1 MFLLFYK
8 IDKISSQKYKIIKH
22 NLILNRYFDN
32 IIKFYCAQKKTHLT
46 FFNKKVIIEKET
58 SPNLKKKMKELRY
71 LDKYFIKYKFS
82 FSLGILITIIAQIF
96 SLFTPKLISS
106 SLEAIEKFD
115 KLSSVEKSSTMVIGQ
130 YREEL
135 IHNVLLIIATTIIAG
150 FLTFLMRQTLI
161 VMSRHIEF
169 DLKNEVFRQYEN
181 LSQNFY
187 KQNRTG
193 DLMNRISED
202 VSKVRMYVGPAVMY
216 TINTFIRFAIVI
228 AYMYNVSPRLTLY
241 TLLPLPIL
249 SYAIFKLSSEINI
262 RSTVF
267 QQYLSKVSSFT
278 QEIFSGIRVIKAYSL
293 ENQQQNNLISLA
305 EESKS
310 KSLSL
315 ARVQSL
321 FGPLMLALI
330 GISNLVVIYFG
341 GMLYINGT
349 IKSIGTI
356 AEFILYVNML
366 TWPVASLGWV
376 SSMVQEAEASQKR
389 LNEFLKIVPDIQ
401 NNNPSSSTVDG
412 TISFENVSYTYE
424 DTNIEALKNIS
435 FTVKKGETLAILGK
449 TGSGKSTLLS
459 LISRMYDVTEGQVKI
474 DGKEISQLNL
484 FDLRNS
490 IGIVPQDAFLF
501 SDSIKNNI
509 KFGKENAT
517 DDEVIAAAKSAVVH
531 DNIEGFNKGYDT
543 ILGERGIT
551 LSGGQKQRV
560 SIARAIIKKPEILLF
575 DDCLSAVDTETE
587 EAILNNLFEICKDKT
602 TIIVS
607 HRVSSA
613 KNADK
618 IIILENGKIIQQGFH
633 NQLINENGY
642 YSALY
647 LKQLSEKELL

>member
-1 MFLLFYK
+1 
-8 IDKISSQKYKIIKH
+8 
-22 NLILNRYFDN
+22 
-32 IIKFYCAQKKTHLT
+32 
-46 FFNKKVIIEKET
+46 
-58 SPNLKKKMKELRY
+58 MKELRY

-249 SYAIFKLSSEINI
+249 SYAIFKLSSEINS

-459 LISRMYDVTEGQVKI
+459 LISRMYDATEGQVKI

>member
-1 MFLLFYK
+1 
-8 IDKISSQKYKIIKH
+8 
-22 NLILNRYFDN
+22 
-32 IIKFYCAQKKTHLT
+32 
-46 FFNKKVIIEKET
+46 
-58 SPNLKKKMKELRY
+58 MKELRY
-71 LDKYFIKYKFS
+71 LNKYFVKYKYS
-82 FSLGILITIIAQIF
+82 FLLGIVFTFIAQIF
-96 SLFTPKLISS
+96 MLFTPKLISKS
-106 SLEAIEKFD
+106 FKIIEAFAKDKTIAKSLI
-115 KLSSVEKSSTMVIGQ
+115 
-130 YREEL
+130 YEEL
-135 IHNVLLIIATTIIAG
+135 ISNILLIIATTIIAG

-169 DLKNEVFRQYEN
+169 DLKNEVFRQYEH

-216 TINTFIRFAIVI
+216 SINTFIRFAIVI
-228 AYMYNVSPRLTLY
+228 VYMYNVSPKLTLY

-249 SYAIFKLSSEINI
+249 SFAIFKLSSEINI
-262 RSTVF
+262 RSTIF
-267 QQYLSKVSSFT
+267 QQYLSKVSSFS

-293 ENQQQNNLISLA
+293 ENQHQNNMIDLA
-305 EESKS
+305 NESKS
-310 KSLSL
+310 KSLNL
-315 ARVQSL
+315 AKVQSL

-341 GMLYINGT
+341 GLMYINGS

-389 LNEFLKIVPDIQ
+389 LNEFLKIEPEIKNKNLNKSVIKG
-401 NNNPSSSTVDG
+401 S
-412 TISFENVSYTYE
+412 ISFENVSYTYE
-424 DTNIEALKNIS
+424 DTNIRALQNIS

-449 TGSGKSTLLS
+449 TGSGKSTILS
-459 LISRMYDVTEGQVKI
+459 LISRMYDVTEGKITI
-474 DGKEISQLNL
+474 DGSEISTVNL

-509 KFGKENAT
+509 MFGKENAT
-517 DDEVIAAAKSAVVH
+517 TQEVKSAAKSAVVH
-531 DNIEGFNKGYDT
+531 ENIMGFNKQYET

-560 SIARAIIKKPEILLF
+560 SIARAIIKNPPILLF

-587 EAILNNLFEICKDKT
+587 ETILNNLNEICKDKT

-613 KNADK
+613 KNADR
-618 IIILENGKIIQQGFH
+618 IIIIEKGQIIQQGSH
-633 NQLINENGY
+633 NQLINQEGY
-642 YSALY
+642 YAALY
-647 LKQLSEKELL
+647 TKQLSEKEML

>member
-1 MFLLFYK
+1 
-8 IDKISSQKYKIIKH
+8 
-22 NLILNRYFDN
+22 
-32 IIKFYCAQKKTHLT
+32 
-46 FFNKKVIIEKET
+46 
-58 SPNLKKKMKELRY
+58 MKELGY
-71 LDKYFIKYKFS
+71 LNKYFIKYKFS
-82 FSLGILITIIAQIF
+82 FLLGIAITIIAQFF
-96 SLFTPKLISS
+96 SLYTPKLISK
-106 SLEAIEKFD
+106 SLEAIEQFN
-115 KLSSVEKSSTMVIGQ
+115 KLSDTKKASEIILSQFK
-130 YREEL
+130 EEL
-135 IHNVLLIIATTIIAG
+135 VHNILLIIGTTIIAG

-169 DLKNEVFRQYEN
+169 DLKNEVFKQYEN
-181 LSQNFY
+181 LSQQFY

-193 DLMNRISED
+193 DLMSRISED

-249 SYAIFKLSSEINI
+249 SYTIFKLSSEINK
-262 RSTVF
+262 RSTTF

-293 ENQQQNNLISLA
+293 ENQHQNNMIDLA
-305 EESKS
+305 NESKS
-310 KSLSL
+310 KSLDL

-321 FGPLMLALI
+321 FGPLMMALI

-341 GMLYINGT
+341 GLMYMEGT

-389 LNEFLKIVPDIQ
+389 LNEFLKIKPKIK
-401 NNNPSSSTVDG
+401 NSNPEHSIIEG
-412 TISFENVSYTYE
+412 EISFNNVSYTYE
-424 DTNIEALKNIS
+424 DTNIKAIQNIS
-435 FTVKKGETLAILGK
+435 FSIKKGQTLAILGK
-449 TGSGKSTLLS
+449 TGAGKSTILS
-459 LISRMYDVTEGQVKI
+459 LISRLDDVSEGQINI
-474 DGKEISQLNL
+474 DGNPIDTLNL
-484 FDLRNS
+484 YDLRNS

-517 DDEVIAAAKSAVVH
+517 DSEIEKAAKNALVH
-531 DNIEGFNKGYDT
+531 DNIIGFKNKYDT

-560 SIARAIIKKPEILLF
+560 SIARAIIKNPPILLF

-587 EAILNNLFEICKDKT
+587 EGILNNLNTICKDKT

-613 KNADK
+613 KNADQ
-618 IIILENGKIIQQGFH
+618 IIVIDEGKIIQQGSH
-633 NQLINENGY
+633 NQLLNQDGY
-642 YSALY
+642 YADLY

>member
-1 MFLLFYK
+1 
-8 IDKISSQKYKIIKH
+8 
-22 NLILNRYFDN
+22 
-32 IIKFYCAQKKTHLT
+32 
-46 FFNKKVIIEKET
+46 
-58 SPNLKKKMKELRY
+58 MKELRY
-71 LDKYFIKYKFS
+71 LNKYFVQYKFS
-82 FSLGILITIIAQIF
+82 FLLGIIITIVAQIF
-96 SLFTPKLISS
+96 SLFTPKLISKS
-106 SLEAIEKFD
+106 FAAIEDFSKNTT
-115 KLSSVEKSSTMVIGQ
+115 LSKSFIQ
-130 YREEL
+130 QEL
-135 IHNVLLIIATTIIAG
+135 ITDILLIIGTTIIAG

-216 TINTFIRFAIVI
+216 TINTVIRFAIVI
-228 AYMYNVSPRLTLY
+228 MYMYNVSPRLTLY

-249 SYAIFKLSSEINI
+249 SYAIFKISSEINI

-293 ENQQQNNLISLA
+293 EEQHQNNLVALA
-305 EESKS
+305 DESKS

-315 ARVQSL
+315 ARIQAL
-321 FGPLMLALI
+321 FGPLMMALI

-341 GMLYINGT
+341 GLMYIEGT

-389 LNEFLKIVPDIQ
+389 INEFMKIEPEIQ
-401 NNNPSSSTVDG
+401 NNNPERSIIEG
-412 TISFENVSYTYE
+412 TITFENVSYTYE
-424 DTNIEALKNIS
+424 DTNIKALENVS
-435 FTVKKGETLAILGK
+435 FTVHKGETIAILGK
-449 TGSGKSTLLS
+449 TGSGKSTVIS
-459 LISRMYDVTEGQVKI
+459 LVSRLYDATEGHITI
-474 DGKEISQLNL
+474 DGKEISAVNL
-484 FDLRNS
+484 YDLRNS

-501 SDSIKNNI
+501 SDTIKNNI
-509 KFGKENAT
+509 KFGKEKAT
-517 DDEVIAAAKSAVVH
+517 DEEVEAAAKSAVVH
-531 DNIEGFNKGYDT
+531 NNIIGFKKQYET
-543 ILGERGIT
+543 VLGERGIT

-560 SIARAIIKKPEILLF
+560 SIARAIIKNPKILLF

-587 EAILNNLFEICKDKT
+587 EAILNNLQEICKDKT

-613 KNADK
+613 KNADR
-618 IIILENGKIIQQGFH
+618 IIILDEGRIIEQGSH
-633 NQLINENGY
+633 NQLISQNGY
-642 YSALY
+642 YAALY
-647 LKQLSEKELL
+647 LKQLSEKELQ

>member
-1 MFLLFYK
+1 
-8 IDKISSQKYKIIKH
+8 
-22 NLILNRYFDN
+22 
-32 IIKFYCAQKKTHLT
+32 
-46 FFNKKVIIEKET
+46 
-58 SPNLKKKMKELRY
+58 MKELLY
-71 LDKYFIKYKFS
+71 LNKYFVKYKYS
-82 FSLGILITIIAQIF
+82 FLLGIVFTIIAQIF
-96 SLFTPKLISS
+96 MLFTPKLIGKSFKV
-106 SLEAIEKFD
+106 IESFSED
-115 KLSSVEKSSTMVIGQ
+115 KSIATSVIRQ
-130 YREEL
+130 EL
-135 IHNVLLIIATTIIAG
+135 TSNILLIIATTIIAG

-187 KQNRTG
+187 KKNRTG
-193 DLMNRISED
+193 DLMSRISED

-216 TINTFIRFAIVI
+216 TINTIIRFAIVI

-241 TLLPLPIL
+241 TILPLPLL
-249 SYAIFKLSSEINI
+249 SYGIYKLSSEINK

-293 ENQQQNNLISLA
+293 EDQHQNNMVNLA
-305 EESKS
+305 KESKR
-310 KSLSL
+310 KSLNL
-315 ARVQSL
+315 AKVQSL
-321 FGPLMLALI
+321 FGPLMLGLI

-341 GMLYINGT
+341 GIMYIDGR
-349 IKSIGTI
+349 IESIGTI

-366 TWPVASLGWV
+366 TWPVASLGWI

-389 LNEFLKIVPDIQ
+389 LNEFLKIEPEIKNKNLGQ
-401 NNNPSSSTVDG
+401 SIINGS
-412 TISFENVSYTYE
+412 ISFDNVSYTYE
-424 DTNIEALKNIS
+424 DTNIKAIQNIS

-449 TGSGKSTLLS
+449 TGSGKSTILS
-459 LISRMYDVTEGQVKI
+459 LISRLYDVTEGQIKI
-474 DGKEISQLNL
+474 DDNEISTLNL

-509 KFGKENAT
+509 KFGKEDASM
-517 DDEVIAAAKSAVVH
+517 DEVIAAAKNSVVH
-531 DNIEGFNKGYDT
+531 DNIKGFNKKYDT

-560 SIARAIIKKPEILLF
+560 SIARAIIKNPPILLF

-587 EAILNNLFEICKDKT
+587 EAILNNLNEICKDKT

-613 KNADK
+613 KNAHK
-618 IIILENGKIIQQGFH
+618 IIIMEDGKIIQQGSH
-633 NQLINENGY
+633 NQLINQTGY
-642 YSALY
+642 YASLY

>member
-1 MFLLFYK
+1 
-8 IDKISSQKYKIIKH
+8 
-22 NLILNRYFDN
+22 
-32 IIKFYCAQKKTHLT
+32 
-46 FFNKKVIIEKET
+46 
-58 SPNLKKKMKELRY
+58 MKELGY
-71 LDKYFIKYKFS
+71 LNKYFTKYKYRFL
-82 FSLGILITIIAQIF
+82 LGILFTIIAQIF
-96 SLFTPKLISS
+96 SLFTPKLISKS
-106 SLEAIEKFD
+106 FAAIENISKD
-115 KLSSVEKSSTMVIGQ
+115 NSISKLGIQ
-130 YREEL
+130 NEL
-135 IHNVLLIIATTIIAG
+135 INNILLIIATTIIAG
-150 FLTFLMRQTLI
+150 ILTFLMRQTLI

-169 DLKNEVFRQYEN
+169 DLKNEVFKQYEN

-187 KQNRTG
+187 KKNRTG

-216 TINTFIRFAIVI
+216 TINTFIRFTIVI
-228 AYMYNVSPRLTLY
+228 LYMYNVSPRLTLY

-249 SYAIFKLSSEINI
+249 SYAIFKLSTEINK
-262 RSTVF
+262 RSTTF

-278 QEIFSGIRVIKAYSL
+278 QEIFSGVRVIKAYSL
-293 ENQQQNNLISLA
+293 ENQHQNNMVELA
-305 EESKS
+305 DESKS
-310 KSLSL
+310 KSLDL
-315 ARVQSL
+315 AKVQSL

-341 GMLYINGT
+341 GLMYIEGS

-389 LNEFLKIVPDIQ
+389 LNEFLKIQPEIQ
-401 NNNPSSSTVDG
+401 NNNPNHSVIEGS
-412 TISFENVSYTYE
+412 ISFHNVSYVYE
-424 DTNIEALKNIS
+424 DTNIQALNDIS

-449 TGSGKSTLLS
+449 TGSGKSTILS
-459 LISRMYDVTEGQVKI
+459 LISRIYDVTTGEIKI
-474 DGKEISQLNL
+474 DGTEISQLNL
-484 FDLRNS
+484 YDLRNS

-517 DDEVIAAAKSAVVH
+517 DQEVIEAAKNAVVH
-531 DNIEGFNKGYDT
+531 KNILGFKKQYDT

-560 SIARAIIKKPEILLF
+560 SIARAIIKNPPILLF

-587 EAILNNLFEICKDKT
+587 EAILNNLFKICKDKT

-618 IIILENGKIIQQGFH
+618 IIILDQGKIIQQGSH
-633 NQLINENGY
+633 NQLINEKGY
-642 YSALY
+642 YASLY

>member
-1 MFLLFYK
+1 
-8 IDKISSQKYKIIKH
+8 
-22 NLILNRYFDN
+22 
-32 IIKFYCAQKKTHLT
+32 
-46 FFNKKVIIEKET
+46 
-58 SPNLKKKMKELRY
+58 MKELRY

-293 ENQQQNNLISLA
+293 ENQQQNYLISLA

>member
-1 MFLLFYK
+1 
-8 IDKISSQKYKIIKH
+8 
-22 NLILNRYFDN
+22 
-32 IIKFYCAQKKTHLT
+32 
-46 FFNKKVIIEKET
+46 
-58 SPNLKKKMKELRY
+58 MKELRY
-71 LDKYFIKYKFS
+71 LDKYFLKYKYS
-82 FSLGILITIIAQIF
+82 FSIGILITIIAQFF
-96 SLFTPKLISS
+96 SLYTPKLISS
-106 SLEAIEKFD
+106 SISAIEKFD
-115 KLSSVEKSSTMVIGQ
+115 KLSSVEKSSTLLISNF
-130 YREEL
+130 RNEL
-135 IHNVLLIIATTIIAG
+135 TQNVLLIIATTIVAG

-169 DLKNEVFRQYEN
+169 DLKNEVFKQYEN

-216 TINTFIRFAIVI
+216 SINTFIRFAIVI
-228 AYMYNVSPRLTLY
+228 AYMYNVSPRLTIY
-241 TLLPLPIL
+241 TLLPLPLL
-249 SYAIFKLSSEINI
+249 SYAIFKISSKINQ
-262 RSTVF
+262 RSTIF
-267 QQYLSKVSSFT
+267 QQYLSKISSFT

-293 ENQQQNNLISLA
+293 ENQQQNNLIQLA

-310 KSLSL
+310 KSLNL

-341 GMLYINGT
+341 GMLYIDGS
-349 IKSIGTI
+349 IQSIGTI

-389 LNEFLKIVPDIQ
+389 LNEFLKIIPDIQ
-401 NNNPSSSTVDG
+401 NKNIKKSTIEG
-412 TISFENVSYTYE
+412 QITFKNVSYTYQ
-424 DTNIEALKNIS
+424 DTNIQALEDIS
-435 FTVKKGETLAILGK
+435 FTVKKGETLAILGN
-449 TGSGKSTLLS
+449 TGSGKSTLLA
-459 LISRMYDVTEGQVKI
+459 LISRMYDVTNGQINI
-474 DGKEISQLNL
+474 DENEISQLNL
-484 FDLRNS
+484 YDLRNS

-509 KFGKENAT
+509 KFGKEDAT
-517 DDEVIAAAKSAVVH
+517 DEEVFEATKNAVVH
-531 DNIEGFNKGYDT
+531 DNIIAFNKSYET

-560 SIARAIIKKPEILLF
+560 SIARAIIKNPQILLF

-587 EAILNNLFEICKDKT
+587 ETILNNLFEICKDKT

-618 IIILENGKIIQQGFH
+618 IIILENGKIIQQGTH
-633 NQLINENGY
+633 NQLLNQEGY
-642 YSALY
+642 YSELY

>member
-1 MFLLFYK
+1 
-8 IDKISSQKYKIIKH
+8 
-22 NLILNRYFDN
+22 
-32 IIKFYCAQKKTHLT
+32 
-46 FFNKKVIIEKET
+46 
-58 SPNLKKKMKELRY
+58 MKELRY
-71 LDKYFIKYKFS
+71 LNKYFIQYKFS
-82 FSLGILITIIAQIF
+82 FLLGIIITIVAQIF
-96 SLFTPKLISS
+96 SLFTPKLISKS
-106 SLEAIEKFD
+106 FKAIEDFSKD
-115 KLSSVEKSSTMVIGQ
+115 ETLSKSFIQ
-130 YREEL
+130 QEL
-135 IHNVLLIIATTIIAG
+135 ISDILLIIATTIIAG

-181 LSQNFY
+181 FY

-216 TINTFIRFAIVI
+216 TINTVIRFAIVI
-228 AYMYNVSPRLTLY
+228 TYMFNVSPRLTLY
-241 TLLPLPIL
+241 TLLPLPLL
-249 SYAIFKLSSEINI
+249 SYAIFKISSEINK
-262 RSTVF
+262 RSTIF

-293 ENQQQNNLISLA
+293 EEQHQNNLVELA
-305 EESKS
+305 DESKS

-315 ARVQSL
+315 ARIQAL
-321 FGPLMLALI
+321 FGPLMMALI

-341 GMLYINGT
+341 GLMYIDGT

-389 LNEFLKIVPDIQ
+389 INEFLKIVPEIQ
-401 NNNPSSSTVDG
+401 NTNPKRSIIEG

-424 DTNIEALKNIS
+424 DTNIKALENVT
-435 FTVKKGETLAILGK
+435 FTVHKGETLAILGK
-449 TGSGKSTLLS
+449 TGSGKSTIVS
-459 LISRMYDVTEGQVKI
+459 LISRLYDVTDGHIII
-474 DGKEISQLNL
+474 DGKEISKVNL
-484 FDLRNS
+484 YDLRNS

-501 SDSIKNNI
+501 SDTIKNNI

-517 DDEVIAAAKSAVVH
+517 DDEVQAAAKSAVVH
-531 DNIEGFNKGYDT
+531 DNIMGFNKQYET

-560 SIARAIIKKPEILLF
+560 SIARAVIKNPKILLF

-587 EAILNNLFEICKDKT
+587 EAILNNLQEICRDKT

-613 KNADK
+613 KNADR
-618 IIILENGKIIQQGFH
+618 IIILDEGRIVEQGSH
-633 NQLINENGY
+633 NQLINEDGY
-642 YSALY
+642 YAALY
-647 LKQLSEKELL
+647 LKQLSEKELQ

>member
-1 MFLLFYK
+1 
-8 IDKISSQKYKIIKH
+8 
-22 NLILNRYFDN
+22 
-32 IIKFYCAQKKTHLT
+32 
-46 FFNKKVIIEKET
+46 
-58 SPNLKKKMKELRY
+58 MKELRY
-71 LDKYFIKYKFS
+71 LDKYFLKYKYS
-82 FSLGILITIIAQIF
+82 FLIGIIITIVAQTF
-96 SLFTPKLISS
+96 SLFTPKLISKS
-106 SLEAIEKFD
+106 FTIIEAFAKD
-115 KLSSVEKSSTMVIGQ
+115 KTVSKSFIQ
-130 YREEL
+130 QEL
-135 IHNVLLIIATTIIAG
+135 ISNILLIIATTIAAG

-161 VMSRHIEF
+161 VMSRHVEF

-193 DLMNRISED
+193 DLMSRISED

-216 TINTFIRFAIVI
+216 TINTVIRFTIVI
-228 AYMYNVSPRLTLY
+228 VYMFNVSPRLTLY
-241 TLLPLPIL
+241 TLLPLPLL
-249 SYAIFKLSSEINI
+249 SYAIFKISSEINK

-293 ENQQQNNLISLA
+293 EDQHQNNMIELA
-305 EESKS
+305 NESKS

-315 ARVQSL
+315 ARIQAL

-341 GMLYINGT
+341 GLMYINGT

-389 LNEFLKIVPDIQ
+389 INEFLKIVPEIQ
-401 NNNPSSSTVDG
+401 NKTPEKSIIDG

-424 DTNIEALKNIS
+424 DTKIKALQDVS
-435 FTVKKGETLAILGK
+435 FTVHEGETLAILGK
-449 TGSGKSTLLS
+449 TGSGKSTIIS
-459 LISRMYDVTEGQVKI
+459 LISRLYDVTEGRITI
-474 DGKEISQLNL
+474 DEQEISTVNL
-484 FDLRNS
+484 YDLRNS

-501 SDSIKNNI
+501 SDSIRNNI

-517 DDEVIAAAKSAVVH
+517 NEEVETAAMSAVVH
-531 DNIEGFNKGYDT
+531 DNIMGFNKQYET

-560 SIARAIIKKPEILLF
+560 SIARAIIKNPKILLF

-587 EAILNNLFEICKDKT
+587 EAILNNLQEICKDKT

-613 KNADK
+613 KNADR
-618 IIILENGKIIQQGFH
+618 IIILDEGRIIEQGSH
-633 NQLINENGY
+633 NQLINQEGY
-642 YSALY
+642 YAELY
-647 LKQLSEKELL
+647 LKQLSEKEMQ

>member
-1 MFLLFYK
+1 
-8 IDKISSQKYKIIKH
+8 
-22 NLILNRYFDN
+22 
-32 IIKFYCAQKKTHLT
+32 
-46 FFNKKVIIEKET
+46 
-58 SPNLKKKMKELRY
+58 MKELSY
-71 LDKYFIKYKFS
+71 LNKYFIKYKYS
-82 FSLGILITIIAQIF
+82 FSAGILITIIAQIF
-96 SLFTPKLISS
+96 SLFTPKLISK
-106 SLEAIEKFD
+106 SLNAIENFD
-115 KLSSVEKSSTMVIGQ
+115 KLSVAEQNSEAVIASFRQ
-130 YREEL
+130 DL
-135 IHNVLLIIATTIIAG
+135 IHNVLLIIGTTIVAG

-228 AYMYNVSPRLTLY
+228 IYMYNVSPLLTLY
-241 TLLPLPIL
+241 TILPLPIL
-249 SYAIFKLSSEINI
+249 SYCIFKLSSEINK
-262 RSTVF
+262 RSTTF

-293 ENQQQNNLISLA
+293 ENQHQNNMVDLA
-305 EESKS
+305 EESKR

-321 FGPLMLALI
+321 FGPLMIALI

-341 GMLYINGT
+341 GVMYINGS
-349 IKSIGTI
+349 ISNIGTI

-389 LNEFLKIVPDIQ
+389 LNEFLKIEPEIKNKNENSSDIQ
-401 NNNPSSSTVDG
+401 GN
-412 TISFENVSYTYE
+412 ISFENVYFTYD
-424 DTNIEALKNIS
+424 DTNIEALKNVS

-449 TGSGKSTLLS
+449 TGSGKSTILS
-459 LISRMYDVTEGQVKI
+459 LISRLYDVTEGEVKI
-474 DGKEISQLNL
+474 DGNEISTLNL
-484 FDLRNS
+484 NDLRNN

-501 SDSIKNNI
+501 SDTIKNNI
-509 KFGKENAT
+509 KFGNQNAT
-517 DDEVIAAAKSAVVH
+517 DDEVIEAAKNAVVH
-531 DNIEGFNKGYDT
+531 DNIIAFNKQYDT
-543 ILGERGIT
+543 VLGERGIT

-560 SIARAIIKKPEILLF
+560 SIARAIIKNPAILLF

-587 EAILNNLFEICKDKT
+587 EMILNNLFEISKDKT

-618 IIILENGKIIQQGFH
+618 IIILENGRIIQQGSH
-633 NQLINENGY
+633 NQLINQEGY